1 MLFVPL
7 WVLVWVFF
15 SWFSCRLTDSHLSW
29 VRFGDEDVKGMRHL
43 KHLPSTLLMSAPRL
57 KSAICSSV
65 MSIDFTRLSNIFV
78 ILILTSQ
85 SESFNIWTISTSVHC
100 FVLTMGCFSLPLSCI
115 SQFLA
120 EYWISYEEYQRLRWI
135 VFMPRNEHAFCLHWR
150 WSGSGLD
157 ERFMVAPLGSW
168 HQNLPSP
175 LGSLLL
181 CSD

>member
-1 MLFVPL
+1 
-7 WVLVWVFF
+7 
-15 SWFSCRLTDSHLSW
+15 
-29 VRFGDEDVKGMRHL
+29 MRHL